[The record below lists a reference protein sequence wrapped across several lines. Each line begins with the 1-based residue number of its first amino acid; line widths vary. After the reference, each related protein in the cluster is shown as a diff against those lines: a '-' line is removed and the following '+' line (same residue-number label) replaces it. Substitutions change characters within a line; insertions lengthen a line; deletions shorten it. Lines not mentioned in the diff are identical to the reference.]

1 MPWFDSLKSR
11 FRSKPTSSPK
21 KHNAEQ
27 LRTQLD
33 ESRVLMDSLH
43 KRMKK
48 RCEQLQK
55 AHREAADAK
64 DRGQKD
70 TAMFY
75 LKHKRM
81 IEQDQRNLHGQ
92 LLNVTKSVQSL
103 EQAMMSTQTMQCLR
117 NTADTLQHA
126 SDGHVLDGAEAAADD
141 FDEACDTT
149 AEFADAL
156 SAPLGD
162 QPSEHDL
169 EDDFDR
175 LNALPSAG
183 SPVASRKPRK
193 TLSFSRI
200 DATRSGAR
208 PAAPARPAKVTE
220 KRPASLKDME
230 RLAALS

>member
-1 MPWFDSLKSR
+1 MFSLNQRGIYALVRQPQVTVSV
-11 FRSKPTSSPK
+11 
-21 KHNAEQ
+21 EQ

-156 SAPLGD
+156 SAPLGN

-169 EDDFDR
+169 EDDFDS

-183 SPVASRKPRK
+183 SPVAVPQAAQEPSLLAESMPH
-193 TLSFSRI
+193 
-200 DATRSGAR
+200 A
-208 PAAPARPAKVTE
+208 PAHALPVPARPAEVTE